1 MKSDTAE
8 QFKKLIQ
15 QGAPANGAPVSISE
29 KILANTI
36 KIGNLANKII
46 SYLENIINNQR
57 ILNDKLDALLNNT
70 SNKNNI
76 IYVDKM
82 SARQLYMCYKR
93 GYTLDQISLVSGY
106 DIDTIQQR
114 IAIYMRDNT

>member
-1 MKSDTAE
+1 MISDTPN
-8 QFKKLIQ
+8 QFKKIIQ
-15 QGAPANGAPVSISE
+15 QVSPDQGATISVPE
-29 KILANTI
+29 KILNNTI

-57 ILNDKLDALLNNT
+57 ILNNKLDSLLNNT
-70 SNKNNI
+70 TSKNNI
-76 IYVDKM
+76 VFVDRM